1 MFKGVDGGTT
11 APIPQ
16 DSSIDQQQ
24 TAQSSEPV
32 QTQQQD
38 SAETLKGAQS
48 NATERAAESSI
59 TGRLL
64 ASQLQVQL
72 DSKPVGAPE
81 IPSDKKPLLVKDGN
95 NNPADVKDIQH
106 QLNEARGRDGQDP
119 IKEDGIFGKNTK
131 AAVEEFQEKS
141 GLKKD
146 GIIGPNTRDRLTL
159 ENNSTF
165 QKLDPD
171 VQNQIR
177 DRMNASQKNPT
188 QRQDTLALGTDENFA
203 KLKTD
208 QQKTMLLNNEDFL
221 KKAETP
227 EGKKELDG
235 IKAQL
240 QAGPQ
245 TPATLKQLERINSAT
260 FTPAAGTLVLK
271 GSAADQATYLHMVRR
286 DMLASP
292 SFAKTMNDINTDVL
306 HPVTVNIGRD
316 MPDVRL
322 DVDRGNGDQ
331 DVDLADLEK
340 LPALPTAQ
348 DPNGITQGEVLSH
361 AMKEAQ
367 IRAQNP
373 NSNAPE
379 PDQHLK
385 AHTAAIK
392 QENDFR
398 KDLGQT
404 TFRKLPPND
413 EAHLDNS
420 KKDITIRIF
429 FNGPPGKQDLVF
441 DEEQKLVTP

>member
-1 MFKGVDGGTT
+1 MIKGVDGGTT

-16 DSSIDQQQ
+16 DNSVDQQQ
-24 TAQSSEPV
+24 PAKSSEPV

-38 SAETLKGAQS
+38 SAETIKGAQS
-48 NATERAAESSI
+48 NATERAAES
-59 TGRLL
+59 
-64 ASQLQVQL
+64 
-72 DSKPVGAPE
+72 SKPVGAPE

-159 ENNSTF
+159 ENNSNF

-188 QRQDTLALGTDENFA
+188 QRQNTLALGTDENFA
-203 KLKTD
+203 KLKPE

-221 KKAETP
+221 KLAETP
-227 EGKKELDG
+227 AGKKQLDD
-235 IKAQL
+235 IKTQL
-240 QAGPQ
+240 QSGSP
-245 TPATLKQLERINSAT
+245 TPGTLQQLDRINSAT
-260 FTPAAGTLVLK
+260 FTPAAGILQLK

-292 SFAKTMNDINTDVL
+292 SFAKTMNDINSDPL

-322 DVDRGNGDQ
+322 DVDRGNGVQ

-373 NSNAPE
+373 NSAAPE

-398 KDLGQT
+398 KDLGQS

-413 EAHLDNS
+413 EAHLDNAQG
-420 KKDITIRIF
+420 DITIRIF

-441 DEEQKLVTP
+441 DKDQKLVTP

>member
-1 MFKGVDGGTT
+1 MIKGVDGGTT

-16 DSSIDQQQ
+16 DNSVNQQQ
-24 TAQSSEPV
+24 TTKPSEPV
-32 QTQQQD
+32 QAQQQD
-38 SAETLKGAQS
+38 SAETLRGAQE
-48 NATERAAESSI
+48 NATARASESSV

-64 ASQLQVQL
+64 ASQLQTQL
-72 DSKPVGAPE
+72 DSRPVGASE

-95 NNPADVKDIQH
+95 NNPADVKDMQH
-106 QLNEARGRDGQDP
+106 QLNEFRAKNGQDP

-131 AAVEEFQEKS
+131 AAVEQFQEQS

-146 GIIGPNTRDRLTL
+146 GVIGPNTRDRLKL
-159 ENNSTF
+159 ENNSNF
-165 QKLDPD
+165 QGLNSD
-171 VQNQIR
+171 VQGQIR

-188 QRQDTLALGTDENFA
+188 QRQDTLALGTDANFA
-203 KLKTD
+203 KLKPEE
-208 QQKTMLLNNEDFL
+208 QKTLLKSNEDFL
-221 KKAETP
+221 KLAETP
-227 EGKKELDG
+227 GGKAELDS

-240 QAGPQ
+240 QSGPQ
-245 TPATLKQLERINSAT
+245 TPATVKQLDRINSAT
-260 FTPAAGTLVLK
+260 FTPAEGLKLK

-292 SFAKTMNDINTDVL
+292 SFAKTMNDINTDKA

-322 DVDRGNGDQ
+322 DVDRGNGLQ

-340 LPALPTAQ
+340 LPALPTTK
-348 DPNGITQGEVLSH
+348 DPNGITQGEVLAH

-367 IRAQNP
+367 VRAQNP
-373 NSNAPE
+373 NSTAPE
-379 PDQHLK
+379 PNQHLK

-398 KDLGQT
+398 KDLGQN

-413 EAHLDNS
+413 EAHIDN
-420 KKDITIRIF
+420 KEGDLTIRIF

-441 DEEQKLVTP
+441 DKDQKLVTP